1 MTLLEAIASYVPGNE
16 QESVDRLV
24 MLSALGRGEKLLTR
38 DNLVMH
44 FTASS
49 WIVNPE
55 HTKAL
60 MVYHNLYDSWS
71 WAGGHADGEED
82 LLKVALREAEEETGA
97 RVRPVKTDVYSLE
110 TLTVNPHMKRGRYV
124 PAHLHLNLTYLLE
137 ADESEKL
144 IVKPDENQA
153 VAWFALSEAVA
164 ASTEPCMRPIYEKLN
179 ARLR

>member
-1 MTLLEAIASYVPGNE
+1 MSLLETIASYKPESE

-44 FTASS
+44 FTASA
-49 WIVNPE
+49 WITNPAR
-55 HTKAL
+55 TKVL
-60 MVYHNLYDSWS
+60 MVYHNLYDSWA
-71 WAGGHADGEED
+71 WTGGHADGEED
-82 LLKVALREAEEETGA
+82 LRSVALREAEEETGA
-97 RVRPVKTDVYSLE
+97 RVRLVRPDVYSLE
-110 TLTVNPHMKRGRYV
+110 TLTVNPHVKRNRYV

-153 VAWFALSEAVA
+153 VAWFTLSEAVA
-164 ASTEPCMRPIYEKLN
+164 ASTEPCMRPRYEKLN

>member
-1 MTLLEAIASYVPGNE
+1 
-16 QESVDRLV
+16 
-24 MLSALGRGEKLLTR
+24 
-38 DNLVMH
+38 
-44 FTASS
+44 
-49 WIVNPE
+49 
-55 HTKAL
+55 
-60 MVYHNLYDSWS
+60 
-71 WAGGHADGEED
+71 
-82 LLKVALREAEEETGA
+82 
-97 RVRPVKTDVYSLE
+97 VRPVKTDVYSLE

-153 VAWFALSEAVA
+153 VAWFTLSEAVA